1 MLLPFCHYV
10 VMQVLLNFVILTL
23 SLSGLAQAGHV
34 PVSARRHSRASN
46 DTVTLSA
53 RTNNVRLSYYDITET
68 GNEVACGGHYQNSD
82 WASSASHFPA
92 QNCPSNEAFRSWR

>member
-10 VMQVLLNFVILTL
+10 IMQVLLNSVILTL
-23 SLSGLAQAGHV
+23 SLFGLAQAGHV

-46 DTVTLSA
+46 DTVTLRA

-82 WASSASHFPA
+82 WVGSASNFTA
-92 QNCPSNEAFRSWR
+92 QNCPSDAPFRSWR